1 MVERLVKIGLG
12 LGLLWYGV
20 LRGAKGLVVRIK
32 DYSFY
37 GVNLDTMTVSL
48 QFNLLIKN
56 PLLVGLTIKGIAG
69 DVFAQGQQVGY
80 VNTAYNYYLAGG
92 KTHILPVVV
101 NLDLANVGQAAL
113 LNIQSGDINTL
124 SLAFNGKLC
133 VGKYYVPVP
142 LQFETDYGKLTK

>member
-69 DVFAQGQQVGY
+69 DVFAQGQQV
-80 VNTAYNYYLAGG
+80 
-92 KTHILPVVV
+92 
-101 NLDLANVGQAAL
+101 
-113 LNIQSGDINTL
+113 
-124 SLAFNGKLC
+124 
-133 VGKYYVPVP
+133 
-142 LQFETDYGKLTK
+142 